1 MSQNTKH
8 TFYTLVAY
16 TLMVLA
22 AWCISV
28 GIAKLLNNLTQ

>member
-1 MSQNTKH
+1 MSKETKH

-16 TLMVLA
+16 VAIILA

-28 GIAKLLNNLTQ
+28 GIAKVLNNMMQ

>member
-16 TLMVLA
+16 AALVLA
-22 AWCISV
+22 AWCIAA
-28 GIAKLLNNLTQ
+28 GIAQIANNLIQ